1 MDLGK
6 TLLVILGVVAFFILA
21 FVIWFIGTYNDLVS
35 ADQDVNAKWSQV
47 ENQYQRRADLI
58 PNLVETVKGYAKHE
72 ASTFEE
78 VTKARSQ
85 WAGAK
90 TQDEKMKA
98 AGEMDSALSRLLVVA
113 EAYPDLKAST
123 SFTTLQA
130 QLEGTENRISTE
142 RMRYNEVV
150 MSYNVKIK
158 RIPTS
163 IVADIY
169 GYKDKPF
176 FESDKGAEK
185 APKVNF
191 SG

>member
-1 MDLGK
+1 MDFGK
-6 TLLVILGVVAFFILA
+6 TLLVALGVIAFFVL
-21 FVIWFIGTYNDLVS
+21 VLVVWFISTYNGLVS

-72 ASTFEE
+72 SSTFEE
-78 VTKARSQ
+78 VSQSRSQ

-98 AGEMDSALSRLLVVA
+98 AGEMDSALSKLMVVV

-142 RMRYNEVV
+142 RMRYNDAVRD
-150 MSYNVKIK
+150 YNVKIK

-176 FESDKGAEK
+176 FEADKGTEN

-191 SG
+191 TG

>member
-1 MDLGK
+1 MDFGK
-6 TLLVILGVVAFFILA
+6 TLLVVLGIAAFFVLTL
-21 FVIWFIGTYNDLVS
+21 VLWFIGTYNSLVS

-85 WAGAK
+85 WAGAA
-90 TQDEKMKA
+90 TQNEKMKA
-98 AGEMDSALSRLLVVA
+98 AGEMDSALSRLMVVV

-142 RMRYNEVV
+142 RMRYNDAV
-150 MSYNVKIK
+150 MAYNIKIK

-169 GYKDKPF
+169 GYKDRPF
-176 FESDKGAEK
+176 FEANKGAEN

-191 SG
+191 TG